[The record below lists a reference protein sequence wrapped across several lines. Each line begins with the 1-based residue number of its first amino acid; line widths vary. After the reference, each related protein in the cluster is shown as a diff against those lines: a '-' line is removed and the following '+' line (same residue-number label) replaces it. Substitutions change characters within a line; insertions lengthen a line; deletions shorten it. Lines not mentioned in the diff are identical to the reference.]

1 MSEAA
6 SSRPLSPV
14 RRRFW
19 KTIGSEPRD
28 ASPPSSVTRLPRM
41 HLLGASG
48 ERLMGFITE
57 RRGCSESSSGMDKE
71 GGRWRAARE
80 DAMEERCGSEGR
92 DTTESLELKRDSLA
106 VEEAVDV
113 GASPMERALAARGR
127 SGEDGLRML
136 GPGRGSWRSPGPTER
151 AEALR
156 LRVEAA
162 VV

>member
-41 HLLGASG
+41 HRLGARG
-48 ERLMGFITE
+48 ERLMGFVTE

-80 DAMEERCGSEGR
+80 ERCDSEGR

-156 LRVEAA
+156 LSVEAA

>member
-1 MSEAA
+1 
-6 SSRPLSPV
+6 
-14 RRRFW
+14 
-19 KTIGSEPRD
+19 
-28 ASPPSSVTRLPRM
+28 
-41 HLLGASG
+41 
-48 ERLMGFITE
+48 MGFITE